1 MMHAVLAGIAAGV
14 LVLTGIA
21 LLGII
26 AVCGLVIFG
35 RR

>member
-1 MMHAVLAGIAAGV
+1 MMYAIIHGIAAGV
-14 LVLTGIA
+14 LVLAGIA
-21 LLGII
+21 LLLLI